1 MKINNLYLSQLRMN
15 KRIISL
21 INKYEKI
28 VNTTFILL
36 TIYTIYYVYM
46 YA

>member
-1 MKINNLYLSQLRMN
+1 MKVNNLYLSQLRMN
-15 KRIISL
+15 KRFVFL

-28 VNTTFILL
+28 VNTTLILL